1 MHTTNNY
8 TYNKFRT
15 YGNCL
20 YTSPNDLTQ
29 DDIQSLITYL
39 NNHINIT
46 SIKLEDNDGS
56 TCIPLLAAIQ
66 AAPHVVT
73 LDCRKCN
80 LTKCEEAI
88 PKIFNL
94 IFTNKFI
101 QHLHLDINLIDAKST
116 EIIAEHLQKNCSL
129 QSLSLNENSIGDAGV
144 TLISNAI
151 NSNDKCA
158 LTSLTLQA
166 NSISCAGLKILAA
179 MMQSN
184 TSITRLDVLFNGIND
199 SQNIHWSSII
209 ENEVTKNTLGDQS
222 KLKTITNTKKRLDT
236 LQRILLDSEFQKKTG
251 HRQGLIEINKCLS
264 SCDPILEK
272 WDKLKNITASR
283 KGTLSTYMFL
293 TFGGRDELTQKIYDI
308 IENDSFDE
316 LNQLS
321 NSYDVLKSFYF
332 I

>member
-29 DDIQSLITYL
+29 DDIQSLIPYL
-39 NNHINIT
+39 NNNINIT

-56 TCIPLLAAIQ
+56 TCIPLLAAIH

-116 EIIAEHLQKNCSL
+116 EIIAEHLQ
-129 QSLSLNENSIGDAGV
+129 
-144 TLISNAI
+144 
-151 NSNDKCA
+151 
-158 LTSLTLQA
+158 
-166 NSISCAGLKILAA
+166 
-179 MMQSN
+179 
-184 TSITRLDVLFNGIND
+184 
-199 SQNIHWSSII
+199 
-209 ENEVTKNTLGDQS
+209 
-222 KLKTITNTKKRLDT
+222 
-236 LQRILLDSEFQKKTG
+236 
-251 HRQGLIEINKCLS
+251 
-264 SCDPILEK
+264 
-272 WDKLKNITASR
+272 
-283 KGTLSTYMFL
+283 
-293 TFGGRDELTQKIYDI
+293 
-308 IENDSFDE
+308 
-316 LNQLS
+316 
-321 NSYDVLKSFYF
+321 
-332 I
+332 